1 MPIHLRPKARAK
13 AKALPVR
20 RPEPPESLDSLDWL
34 GLWALSLGFCA
45 IVLAGVAYFLN
56 GDNTGASCI
65 LTGAAGL
72 IAVIVRFG
80 ANRYEARDGN

>member
-1 MPIHLRPKARAK
+1 MPIRLRPKARAK
-13 AKALPVR
+13 AMPVR
-20 RPEPPESLDSLDWL
+20 KPKPAESFDSFDWL

-65 LTGAAGL
+65 LTGAAVL
-72 IAVIVRFG
+72 IAVIIHSG
-80 ANRYEARDGN
+80 ADRDEAPDEN